1 MRKFGFAVV
10 ATALLVTGAARAQFK
25 STPAPAPQTTSAPA
39 VQLTPA
45 PAAPAAAPQ
54 PGDTARRIA
63 RDEAIKMVKAGKA
76 IYIDVRAKEQYDLGH
91 IKGAVNIPEFELAG
105 KLNTLPKNKF
115 LITYCA

>member
-1 MRKFGFAVV
+1 MRNIGVAV
-10 ATALLVTGAARAQFK
+10 AAAALLVTGAACAQFK
-25 STPAPAPQTTSAPA
+25 SNPAPAPQTSTAPA

-45 PAAPAAAPQ
+45 PATPAAAPQ
-54 PGDTARRIA
+54 PGDTARRIS
-63 RDEAIKMVKAGKA
+63 RDEAIKMVKEGKA

-91 IKGAVNIPEFELAG
+91 IKGAINIPEFELAG